1 MSILA
6 FLSTHGNLASM
17 RVKFTKMHG
26 LGNDFVVI
34 DAINQ
39 PITLTPDQ
47 VRFIADRHF
56 GIGCDQ
62 VLLIERARSAGVD
75 FAYRIYNADG
85 GEVEQCGNGA
95 RCFARFVL
103 DQGLTTKNKLVVETM
118 CGLIRPRIEA
128 DGQVSVEMGVPR
140 THPKDIPFV
149 AEAESLSYAVTV
161 NGRSIEL
168 SVVSVGN
175 PHAVLRVEDVS
186 RAAVAELGPLLE
198 SHARF
203 PARVN
208 AGFMEIVDRSHIRL
222 RIYERGV
229 GETLACGTGAC
240 AAVVAGRRQ
249 GWLDEKVAVDLPG
262 GRLQVSWQGPGEPA
276 WMTGPA
282 ARVFEGSI
290 EL

>member
-1 MSILA
+1 ML
-6 FLSTHGNLASM
+6 
-17 RVKFTKMHG
+17 VKFTKMHG

-34 DAINQ
+34 DAISQ
-39 PITLTPDQ
+39 PVALSTEQ
-47 VRFIADRHF
+47 VKFIADRHF
-56 GIGCDQ
+56 GVGCDQ
-62 VLLIERARSAGVD
+62 VLLIERPSSPGVD
-75 FAYRIYNADG
+75 FSYRIYNADG

-95 RCFARFVL
+95 RCFARFVR
-103 DQGLTTKNKLVVETM
+103 DRGLTAKNELVVETM

-161 NGRSIEL
+161 NGRNVDL
-168 SVVSVGN
+168 SVVSMGN
-175 PHAVLRVEDVS
+175 PHAVLRVEDAS
-186 RAAVAELGPLLE
+186 RASVAELGPLLE
-198 SHARF
+198 SHASF

-208 AGFMEIVDRSHIRL
+208 VGFMEVVDRSHIRL
-222 RIYERGV
+222 RVYERGV

-249 GWLDEKVAVDLPG
+249 GWLDEMVAVDLPG
-262 GRLQVSWQGPGEPA
+262 GRLLVSWQGPSEPV